1 MSDDGTSET
10 AAGERSSP
18 DDDHVP
24 ADDDRVPADD
34 DRVPTGDDHVR
45 TDARGRREVIV
56 PLRLYKTVTVFSTLL
71 AVIAVVLGFLL
82 LDAATLQVGVFRRL
96 AAGLFALV
104 GVDVGAGTLDALLAG
119 AGLAVMAL
127 GAGVY
132 VLGTRFR
139 APDMG
144 KSQEDSPEGT
154 DNG

>member
-1 MSDDGTSET
+1 MSDEGTSET
-10 AAGERSSP
+10 AGGEPPSTGDR
-18 DDDHVP
+18 VP

-34 DRVPTGDDHVR
+34 DRVPAGEDHVR
-45 TDARGRREVIV
+45 TDDRGRREVIV

-96 AAGLFALV
+96 AAGLFGV
-104 GVDVGAGTLDALLAG
+104 FGVDVAAGTLDALLAG

-127 GAGVY
+127 GAAVY

>member
-10 AAGERSSP
+10 AADTGAS
-18 DDDHVP
+18 V
-24 ADDDRVPADD
+24 
-34 DRVPTGDDHVR
+34 GDDYVG
-45 TDARGRREVIV
+45 TDDRGRREVIV

-71 AVIAVVLGFLL
+71 AVIAIVLGFLL

-104 GVDVGAGTLDALLAG
+104 GVDVAAGTLDALLAG
-119 AGLAVMAL
+119 AGLVVMAL

-144 KSQEDSPEGT
+144 KSQEDSPEET